1 VGIFEEIIKHI
12 TMNHKKI
19 AIAFCLGLAGMTGTA
34 QAMQSLAH
42 TTHVSREEM
51 KAVGA
56 KHTRQSKTIE
66 ESIGGIP
73 RVTFMPDYGMSPKEY
88 GMKYGHGNKK
98 GRSNRLRFSHNAK
111 LKRR

>member
-1 VGIFEEIIKHI
+1 
-12 TMNHKKI
+12 MNTRKI
-19 AIAFCLGLAGMTGTA
+19 AIAMCLGLAGMTGAA

-42 TTHVSREEM
+42 TTHVTQEEM

-56 KHTRQSKTIE
+56 KHTKKSRTIE
-66 ESIGGIP
+66 ETFGGLP
-73 RVTFMPDYGMSPKEY
+73 LVSFMPDYGMSPKEY